1 MMQQLEELHGPVTE
15 TVTPEG
21 ADSTTI
27 QGLIDVVSADI
38 NRHDFSQCLTNWA
51 QCFFFT
57 SAEATATYQSYG
69 FSIHEDTIGEAE
81 GML

>member
-51 QCFFFT
+51 QCFVFT
-57 SAEATATYQSYG
+57 SAEVTTYQSYG